1 MSQSKLSRNF
11 FVAVLIG
18 TTCLF
23 FYMVR
28 SFLVPVL
35 LATVFSTLLY
45 PFFQRLVRLFRGRR
59 VVAALLC
66 CFLFL
71 LVLVLPLYGVGE
83 LVVQEA
89 VSFYND
95 AGKRVLEVMEKG
107 NTGYLGKLT
116 ELRWVKALRL
126 DQINWKSYA
135 ANAGA
140 TAGKVAGALFT
151 AASRGTVQVV
161 VILFT
166 TLFTMFY
173 FFRDGEKLAA
183 RIKYL
188 IPMEAKNEEA
198 IVARF
203 IAVSRATLKGT
214 LLIALIQGALT
225 GLALWIFG
233 VDSAILWGVV
243 AVLASIVPMVGAWM
257 VLYPA
262 AIIQLISGHVWQ
274 GVGII
279 LVTSLF
285 ISHVDNLLR
294 PRLVGQEAGMHDLMV
309 FFSTLGGIG
318 LFGAVGF
325 IVGPIIAALF
335 LSVLD
340 IYSTKFAAELRDG
353 PTLLLPGGLSQEPSA
368 QNASPAST
376 RSPAG

>member
-1 MSQSKLSRNF
+1 MSQNKLSQNF
-11 FVAVLIG
+11 FVALLIG

-35 LATVFSTLLY
+35 LAIVFSTLFY
-45 PFFQRLVRLFRGRR
+45 PFFLRVCRWFGGRR
-59 VVAALLC
+59 TLASLFC

-71 LVLVLPLYGVGE
+71 LVLVLPVYGVAQ
-83 LVVQEA
+83 LVAQEA

-107 NTGYLGKLT
+107 NAGYLGKLT
-116 ELRWVKALRL
+116 GLPWVKTFGL
-126 DQINWKSYA
+126 DRIDLKSYA
-135 ANAGA
+135 ADAGA
-140 TAGKVAGALFT
+140 SAGKLAGNFFAK
-151 AASRGTVQVV
+151 ASKGTLHVLIV
-161 VILFT
+161 LFT

-173 FFRDGEKLAA
+173 FFRDGERLAA
-183 RIKYL
+183 RVKYL
-188 IPMEAKNEEA
+188 IPMESKNEEA

-214 LLIALIQGALT
+214 LLIAIIQGALT

-233 VDSAILWGVV
+233 VDSAVLWGVV
-243 AVLASIVPMVGAWM
+243 ATLFSVIPMVGSGT

-262 AIIQLISGHVWQ
+262 ALIQAVSGNVWQ
-274 GVGII
+274 GVGIA
-279 LVTSLF
+279 LAGALF

-294 PRLVGQEAGMHDLMV
+294 PRLVGQEAGMHDLMI

-318 LFGAVGF
+318 LFGPVGF

-335 LSVLD
+335 LSILD
-340 IYSTKFAAELRDG
+340 IYSAKFATELREG
-353 PTLLLPGGLSQEPSA
+353 PAILLPNGEPA
-368 QNASPAST
+368 EAAVVQNASPAG
-376 RSPAG
+376 PAG